1 MAKNYRDPLAPP
13 PAKVPEASS
22 KGEPVSP
29 LTDTQVDRIELA
41 MIELSKRSA
50 NHVANAFRQAL
61 EMHKNR
67 DDKRKII
74 AAIYAQLYETM
85 LAFQMVMDSKRT
97 VDEIRAA
104 LKVRDAEKIEKK
116 GEVEDAEHI

>member
-1 MAKNYRDPLAPP
+1 MPKFRP
-13 PAKVPEASS
+13 PA
-22 KGEPVSP
+22 EPAQAESP

-61 EMHKNR
+61 GMHKNR

-74 AAIYAQLYETM
+74 AVIYAQLYETM
-85 LAFQMVMDSKRT
+85 LAFQMAMDSRRT
-97 VDEIRAA
+97 AEEIREA
-104 LKVRDAEKIEKK
+104 LKTRDAEKASAAVVEKLEKK
-116 GEVEDAEHI
+116 GGEDAERI

>member
-1 MAKNYRDPLAPP
+1 MPKFKPLSQP
-13 PAKVPEASS
+13 PAQEDQH
-22 KGEPVSP
+22 

-41 MIELSKRSA
+41 MTELSKRSA

-74 AAIYAQLYETM
+74 AVIYAQLYETM
-85 LAFQMVMDSKRT
+85 LSFQMAMDSKRT

-104 LKVRDAEKIEKK
+104 LKVRDVEKAAASVVEKLEKK
-116 GEVEDAEHI
+116 GGEDAEHI